1 MKEELEK
8 RLMKFQLLGMAS
20 AFDNIRNEDSEILKA
35 FKTPNEL
42 SVVMKCDD
50 IAILKG
56 KSSNSED
63 FPFTF
68 ARLIGSSW
76 KSFETYFP
84 TLDLAFLGAL
94 ENKYDAGPGACFFA
108 SKVLNITK

>member
-1 MKEELEK
+1 MEFEGYPLIKK
-8 RLMKFQLLGMAS
+8 IQTLGMAS
-20 AFDNIRNEDSEILKA
+20 AFESLRKEDSEILKA

-56 KSSNSED
+56 KSSNSEE

-68 ARLIGSSW
+68 VRLIGSSW
-76 KSFETYFP
+76 KSFGAYFP

-94 ENKYDAGPGACFFA
+94 ENKYDARSGACFFA
-108 SKVLNITK
+108 GKVLNIIK